1 MKKMRRRAE
10 ERYHD
15 LSLRQQQ
22 MRSRRRIRRLFTL
35 SFFSILLILTL
46 SIGCFRIWSQAREKQ
61 ESTLYKYYTRIEIQ
75 YGDTLWDIAS
85 RYYDD
90 SYESYDAYIKEVM
103 LVNRMTEPDISAGSY
118 LVIPYHSSEFLQ

>member
-75 YGDTLWDIAS
+75 YGDTLWDIAF